1 MLRFQNISFS
11 YVENSPTINNVTF
24 DLQKGEFV
32 SIVGRNGS
40 GKSTLLKLACG
51 LLRPS
56 EGKILF
62 NSFDIL
68 ALKPKIR
75 ARLISYLPQ
84 IEPVYYNGTS
94 VNEMLYYGRY
104 AYKNFF
110 EFSYNEPDRKAVMAG
125 VNATGIFSLLGK
137 KFNELSGGERQRVL
151 VTMALIQLNL
161 LESLS
166 GKLLL
171 VDEPTSFLDIS
182 YQYEIYEFLKS
193 LQKEK
198 GLSLITVT
206 HDIDL
211 ALKFTEKTILL
222 KEGKIVAF
230 DQTERIF
237 NDPLFDEIFGVQ
249 TEIIDFDS
257 KKHLLKIKK
266 L

>member
-1 MLRFQNISFS
+1 MLSFQNISFS
-11 YVENSPTINNVTF
+11 YVEDSLIINDVTF
-24 DLQKGEFV
+24 ELQKGEFV
-32 SIVGRNGS
+32 SIIGRNGS
-40 GKSTLLKLACG
+40 GKSTLLKLICG
-51 LLRPS
+51 LLEPLKGRV
-56 EGKILF
+56 LF
-62 NSFDIL
+62 NSFDIHT
-68 ALKPKIR
+68 LKPKIR

-84 IEPVYYNGTS
+84 VEPVYYNGVS
-94 VNEMLYYGRY
+94 VNEMLFFGRY

-110 EFSYNEPDRKAVMAG
+110 DFSYNESDYKVVMAG
-125 VNATGIFSLLGK
+125 VNATGVLPLLGK
-137 KFNELSGGERQRVL
+137 KFNELSGGERQRIL
-151 VTMALIQLNL
+151 VTMALVQLNL

-182 YQYEIYEFLKS
+182 YQYETYELLKS
-193 LQKEK
+193 LQKER

-222 KEGKIVAF
+222 KEGKIAAF
-230 DQTERIF
+230 DQTEKILK
-237 NDPLFDEIFGVQ
+237 DSLFDEIFGVQ
-249 TEIIDFDS
+249 TEIIDFAS

>member
-1 MLRFQNISFS
+1 MLHFQNISFS
-11 YVENSPTINNVTF
+11 YVENSSTINNVTF
-24 DLQKGEFV
+24 ELQEGEFV
-32 SIVGRNGS
+32 SIIGRNGS

-51 LLRPS
+51 LLRPF
-56 EGKILF
+56 EGRILF
-62 NSFDIL
+62 NSFDIWN
-68 ALKPKIR
+68 LKPKVR

-84 IEPVYYNGTS
+84 MDPVYYNGVS
-94 VNEMLYYGRY
+94 VTEMLYYGRY
-104 AYKNFF
+104 AYKSFF
-110 EFSYNEPDRKAVMAG
+110 DFSYNDSDYQAVMAG
-125 VNATGIFSLLGK
+125 VEATGLLSLLDK
-137 KFNELSGGERQRVL
+137 KFNELSGGEKQRVL
-151 VTMALIQLNL
+151 VTMALVQLNL

-182 YQYEIYEFLKS
+182 YQYETYELLKS

-222 KEGKIVAF
+222 KEGKIVTF
-230 DQTERIF
+230 DQTEKVLS
-237 NDPLFDEIFGVQ
+237 NPLFDEILGVQ
-249 TEIIDFDS
+249 TEIIDFGS
-257 KKHLLKIKK
+257 KKHLLKIKR